1 MMNIG
6 SLVTRH
12 ARYRPDHVAVVVG
25 DHRLTWEDFNHRV
38 NRLANALFGMGIRK
52 GDKIA
57 VILPNCLELLEI
69 YWAVAKIGAVV
80 VPLSPLLRGQGLIT
94 LLRDSDA
101 VMVIT
106 NSSFIEILNPIK
118 RKLPA
123 VAANRYILTDVSS
136 MTGYRDYQTLVSAAG
151 GIEPGGIEVTG
162 SDLYNIMYSSG
173 TTGLPKGI
181 MHTHHIRAMYGMSFA
196 QSFRIMPE
204 SVVLHTGSL
213 IFNGAF
219 VTYIPAFFV
228 GATFILHQQFDPVDF
243 IETVER
249 EKVTHVMLVPSQII
263 AILNAPNFSAEA
275 LQSLEMIGSIGA
287 PLHRRHKET
296 LNRHLPGRFY
306 ELYGLTEGFV
316 TILDKFDV
324 EKKLDSVGTPPPFFD
339 IKILAD
345 DGEEAAVGEV
355 GEIAGYGTIQML
367 GYYKRPDLTEE
378 TIVDGWIRSG
388 DLGYVDEDGYLYLV
402 DRKKDLIISGGVNVY
417 PKDIEEVAVQHSAV
431 REAAVFGVP
440 DDKWGETPLA
450 AVILTQAG
458 TVTADALKNWINERV
473 EARYQ
478 RISNVLILD
487 DFPRNAAGKTLK
499 RVMREQYWLEK
510 DAQL

>member
-1 MMNIG
+1 MNIG

-12 ARYRPDHVAVVVG
+12 ARYRPDHLAVVVG
-25 DHRLTWEDFNHRV
+25 NHRLTWKDFNHRV

-57 VILPNCLELLEI
+57 IILPNCLELLDI

-80 VPLSPLLRGQGLIT
+80 VPLSPLLRGQGLTT

-106 NSSFIEILNPIK
+106 NSAFIDVLNPIK
-118 RKLPA
+118 PKLPA
-123 VAANRYILTDVSS
+123 VAANRYILTDVQG
-136 MTGYRDYQTLVSAAG
+136 MTGYHDYQTLINAVS
-151 GIEPGGIEVTG
+151 GIEPGGIDVN
-162 SDLYNIMYSSG
+162 SHDLYNIMYSSG

-213 IFNGAF
+213 VFNGAF

-243 IETVER
+243 IETIER

-287 PLHRRHKET
+287 PLHNRYKE
-296 LNRHLPGRFY
+296 LLDKHLPCRFY

-316 TILDKFDV
+316 TILDKFDA
-324 EKKLDSVGTPPPFFD
+324 EKKLDSVGIPPPFFD
-339 IKILAD
+339 IKIFTD
-345 DGEEAAVGEV
+345 DGDEAAVGEV
-355 GEIAGYGTIQML
+355 GEIAGHGTIQML

-378 TIVDGWIRSG
+378 TVVDGWIRSG

-402 DRKKDLIISGGVNVY
+402 DRKKDLVISGGVNVY
-417 PKDIEEVAVQHSAV
+417 PKDIEEVIVQHPAV
-431 REAAVFGVP
+431 REVAVFGVP
-440 DDKWGETPLA
+440 HDKWGETPLA
-450 AVILTQAG
+450 AVILNQ
-458 TVTADALKNWINERV
+458 ADAITAEELKTWVNNKV

-478 RISNVLILD
+478 RISEVVIMD

-499 RVMREQYWLEK
+499 RVMREPYWAEE
-510 DAQL
+510 DVQI